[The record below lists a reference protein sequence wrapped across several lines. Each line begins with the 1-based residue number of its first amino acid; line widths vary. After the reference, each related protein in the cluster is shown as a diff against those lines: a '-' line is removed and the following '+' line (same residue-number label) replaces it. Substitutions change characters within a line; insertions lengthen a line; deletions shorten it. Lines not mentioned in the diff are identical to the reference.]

1 MRSSGGHIPSFK
13 DRVPFDVRLRDAL
26 NVRAQHL
33 DKVPIVIERYEGEN
47 SLPVLPRCKYL
58 VPSHITIA
66 ELMQIVRKR
75 MDLHWSQSFFM
86 FVRNKSLIS
95 NSMTVGEL
103 YHKEVDDDGFL
114 YISYA
119 TQLAFGFLE

>member
-1 MRSSGGHIPSFK
+1 
-13 DRVPFDVRLRDAL
+13 
-26 NVRAQHL
+26 
-33 DKVPIVIERYEGEN
+33 
-47 SLPVLPRCKYL
+47 
-58 VPSHITIA
+58 
-66 ELMQIVRKR
+66 